1 MRCLWSTPAAVSVLL
16 AAACFG
22 PLASALASPVVDD
35 EQLGRDFVAGLGR
48 LVDAAEGGAV
58 LGSEQATEQ
67 LAAVAGRRIAL
78 PSAGT
83 PCGLGPER
91 GLYDTVVPAVVV
103 VGSIYKCGKCN
114 DWHLGGM
121 ASGWIAAED
130 GLVVTNHHVFGR
142 EPGHRY
148 GVMTADGTVYA
159 VTQVLAANEA
169 GDAAVARIDARG
181 QRLPWLALGP
191 DAECGDEVTV
201 ISHPAGR
208 FYCLTKGVVSRFHR
222 QRLRAEPATDGR
234 EPAEE
239 GRRVPPADEREPGG
253 DPKAATWMSVT
264 ADYALGSSGGPV
276 FNTAGEVVGMVSRTA
291 SSRQVGRR
299 GRSAAPAAEQM
310 VFKDCVSLDTL
321 RKLLAE
327 DTP

>member
-1 MRCLWSTPAAVSVLL
+1 MRVFSGSAAVIVILL
-16 AAACFG
+16 AGACFG
-22 PLASALASPVVDD
+22 PLPPAIASPVVDD
-35 EQLGRDFVAGLGR
+35 DRLARDFVAGLGR
-48 LVDAAEGGAV
+48 LVDAADGGAV
-58 LGSEQATEQ
+58 LDSERATEQ
-67 LAAVAGRRIAL
+67 LASVAGRRIAL
-78 PSAGT
+78 PPAGM
-83 PCGLGPER
+83 PCALRPER

-103 VGSIYKCGKCN
+103 VGSIFKCGKCN

-121 ASGWIAAED
+121 ASGWLASEG

-159 VTQVLAANEA
+159 VTGVLAADEA

-191 DAECGDEVTV
+191 DAECGDEVSV

-208 FYCLTKGVVSRFHR
+208 FFCLTKGVVSRFHR
-222 QRLRAEPATDGR
+222 QRPRPESEGEGPA
-234 EPAEE
+234 PAEE
-239 GRRVPPADEREPGG
+239 GRRPRPAGQPEPAGEQQA
-253 DPKAATWMSVT
+253 PTWMSVT

-276 FNTAGEVVGMVSRTA
+276 FNTAGEVVGMVSRTS
-291 SSRQVGRR
+291 SSRQIGRR
-299 GRSAAPAAEQM
+299 SRSAAPSSEQM

-321 RKLLAE
+321 RKLLVE
-327 DTP
+327 GSE